1 MSNALFSAKLRFLL
15 TISGGLLVVCLAVY
29 LWAQSGGIVTGST
42 YPEIKTKLTPLAA
55 PLPKPGPS
63 DWLAKH
69 HEDGQTFEQYL
80 AAKPVRKSDRLTTIY
95 ICLIGEFTP
104 QQQDVL
110 TATEKYLSILFAAPV
125 KRRKTVAL
133 ADIPPRGER
142 KDEQRRQILT
152 TYVLGELLGPDR
164 PRDALA
170 YLAFTAEDLYPGEGW
185 NFVYGQATL
194 DQRVGVW
201 SIHRNG
207 DPAESEDAYRLCL
220 LRTMKIAGH
229 ETGHILT
236 MQHCIAH
243 HCGMN
248 GCNHRGEVDRAPLSF
263 CPVCFRKLCWN
274 LQVDP
279 KTHLTNLAK
288 FCLDEQL
295 TEQAESFQKQYEALA
310 K

>member
-1 MSNALFSAKLRFLL
+1 MFSSKMRLLL
-15 TISGGLLVVCLAVY
+15 TISGGFLVVGLAVY
-29 LWAQSGGIVTGST
+29 LWAQSEGQVKRAK

-55 PLPKPGPS
+55 PFPKPGPG

-69 HEDGQTFEQYL
+69 PEEGQTFEQYL
-80 AAKPVRKSDRLTTIY
+80 AAKPVRKSSQLNTIY

-104 QQQDVL
+104 KQREVL
-110 TATEKYLSILFAAPV
+110 TATEKYLSILYAAPV
-125 KRRKTVAL
+125 KERKTVAL

-142 KDEQRRQILT
+142 KDDERHQILT

-170 YLAFTAEDLYPGEGW
+170 YLAFTATDLYPGESW

-207 DPAESEDAYRLCL
+207 DPAESEEAYRLCL

-248 GCNHRGEVDRAPLSF
+248 GCNHRGELDRSPLSF

-279 KTHLTNLAK
+279 KTHLTKLAK
-288 FCLDEQL
+288 FCADEKL
-295 TEQAESFQKQYEALA
+295 TEQAESFQQQLTALA